1 MTQLTALIEA
11 SPAAE
16 QRATVRRRKLAPI
29 DVLAAKKG
37 HKPFRGWVVD
47 HSLGGFRLLLPR
59 KFAIDHLICIR
70 PPNASESIPWLQL
83 QIKSC
88 QPKDEQWEVGCA
100 LQSSPSYS
108 VLLSYW

>member
-1 MTQLTALIEA
+1 MTEVPELKEANTAV
-11 SPAAE
+11 E

-29 DVLAAKKG
+29 DVVVGRKG
-37 HKPFRGWVVD
+37 EPFRGWVVD

-59 KFAIDHLICIR
+59 RFAVNQVISIR
-70 PPNASESIPWLQL
+70 PPNAPETVPWLTL
-83 QIKSC
+83 QVKSC
-88 QPKDEQWEVGCA
+88 QQKENQWETGCS